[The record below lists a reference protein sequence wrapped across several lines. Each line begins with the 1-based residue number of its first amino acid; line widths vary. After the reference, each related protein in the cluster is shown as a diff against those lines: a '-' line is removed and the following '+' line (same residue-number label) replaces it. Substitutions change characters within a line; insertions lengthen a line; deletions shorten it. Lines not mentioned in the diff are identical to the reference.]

1 MEFLER
7 LERYGTQLTN
17 TEKKISQFVMAHQ
30 KETLCANIAEL
41 AKLSGASRS
50 AVLRFAQKLGYSG
63 FTEFRYDY
71 SLFVHAGRI
80 ARKENSNAVQMLAS
94 YYEAAIKKIADQVS
108 EGQVEEIAEHISRAR
123 RVKIFGLNRNSYSA
137 QQLRHH
143 LHTLNF
149 DAEAV
154 WDTVLVRDLSAAARP
169 GDVHIYFSVN
179 GATPIIRDA
188 ICSSAQQGAETV
200 LITMHRD
207 SPMAAYATYLVVLP
221 STWLVTTDYF
231 LDQQAINFIF
241 IEILIAY
248 LGKTLALE
256 EREQGQEEWRGER

>member
-7 LERYGTQLTN
+7 LEQHSTQLTN
-17 TEKKISQFVMAHQ
+17 TEKKISHFVVSHQ

-41 AKLSGASRS
+41 AKLCGASRS

-63 FTEFRYDY
+63 FTEFRYDF
-71 SLFVHAGRI
+71 SLFVHAGRVT
-80 ARKENSNAVQMLAS
+80 RQENTNQIQLLAS
-94 YYEAAIKKIADQVS
+94 YYENAIKKISEYVS
-108 EGQVEEIAEHISRAR
+108 ESQLEELAQHIRQAQ

-154 WDTVLVRDLSAAARP
+154 WDTVLVRDLSAAAQP

-188 ICSSAQQGAETV
+188 IRSSAQQGADTI

-207 SPMAAYATYLVVLP
+207 SPMEPYATYPVILP

-231 LDQQAINFIF
+231 LDQQAINFVF
-241 IEILIAY
+241 IEMLIVY
-248 LGKTLALE
+248 LGKSLTME
-256 EREQGQEEWRGER
+256 KQESPEKPSK

>member
-7 LERYGTQLTN
+7 LEQHSTQLTN
-17 TEKKISQFVMAHQ
+17 TERKISQFVVSHQ
-30 KETLCANIAEL
+30 KETICANIAEL
-41 AKLSGASRS
+41 AKLTGTSRS

-63 FTEFRYDY
+63 FTEFRYDF
-71 SLFVHAGRI
+71 SLFVHAGR
-80 ARKENSNAVQMLAS
+80 AVRQENSNRIQLLAS
-94 YYEAAIKKIADQVS
+94 YYEAAIRKIADHIS
-108 EGQVEEIAEHISRAR
+108 ESRLEEIAERISRAR

-154 WDTVLVRDLSAAARP
+154 WDTVLVRDLSAAAKP

-188 ICSSAQQGAETV
+188 IRSSAQQGADTV

-207 SPMAAYATYLVVLP
+207 SPMEPYATYPVILP

-231 LDQQAINFIF
+231 LDQQAINFVF
-241 IEILIAY
+241 IEMLIVY
-248 LGKTLALE
+248 LGKSLALE
-256 EREQGQEEWRGER
+256 NRERQEE